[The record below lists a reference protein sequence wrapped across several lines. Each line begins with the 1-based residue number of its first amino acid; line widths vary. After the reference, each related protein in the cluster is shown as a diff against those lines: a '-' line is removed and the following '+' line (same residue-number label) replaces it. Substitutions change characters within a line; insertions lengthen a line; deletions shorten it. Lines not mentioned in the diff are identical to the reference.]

1 MSRTRTAP
9 WDYQRPQAPAPM
21 DGTCIEC
28 GGPCYGPDAIPGGH
42 LYTCPKCG
50 TITVP
55 PGLLD
60 DDGYAKHETK
70 H

>member
-1 MSRTRTAP
+1 
-9 WDYQRPQAPAPM
+9 M